1 MIEQGSSQT
10 AKFSKRSEM
19 NPGPLDS
26 HVANWNAMAELDPLW
41 AILSAPEKKFGKWK
55 PEEFFGDGDR
65 EAKRVAGM
73 CEANGVS
80 FSHGKM
86 LDFGCGVGR
95 MTRAFSQFFSSC
107 VGIDVS
113 GKMVELARKFN
124 ADRPQCEFVT
134 STSATLPFEDATF
147 DFVFSVLV
155 LQHLPKK
162 SMILGY
168 ISEFLRIAKDGGVL
182 VFQLTN
188 EVPLRQRIQGRR
200 RLWSLLSL
208 LGVPQER
215 LFKMLGLA
223 PIQMNGISREEVES
237 YIEGQDARV
246 KAVERYDP
254 SEGRYHS
261 YYYFVVKGP
270 GPAEL

>member
-1 MIEQGSSQT
+1 
-10 AKFSKRSEM
+10 M
-19 NPGPLDS
+19 NAGGLDS
-26 HVANWNAMAELDPLW
+26 HVSNWNAMAELDPLW
-41 AILSAPEKKFGKWK
+41 AILSDPDKKFGRWD
-55 PEEFFGDGDR
+55 PREFFLDGER
-65 EAKRVAGM
+65 EAKRVAGL
-73 CEANGVS
+73 CEANGINVS
-80 FSHGKM
+80 YGKM

-113 GKMVELARKFN
+113 AKMVELARKFH
-124 ADRPQCEFVT
+124 ADRPQCEFVA
-134 STSATLPFEDATF
+134 SPSATMPFEDATF

-168 ISEFLRIAKDGGVL
+168 ISEFLRVAKDGGVV

-200 RLWSLLSL
+200 RLWSLLTL
-208 LGVPQER
+208 LGVPQGW

-223 PIQMNGISREEVES
+223 PIQMNGISREDVERF
-237 YIEGQDARV
+237 IGGQGGRV

-270 GPAEL
+270 RPAEL